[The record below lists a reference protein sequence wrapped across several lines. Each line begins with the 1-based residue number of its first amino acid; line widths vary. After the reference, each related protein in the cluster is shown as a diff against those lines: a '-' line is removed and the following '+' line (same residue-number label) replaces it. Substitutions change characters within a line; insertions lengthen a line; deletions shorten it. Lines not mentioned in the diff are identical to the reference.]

1 MLFCSSVFFFFFKQ
15 KTAYEMLRSL
25 VGSEMCIRDRF
36 TATNIFA
43 GGTEDQKMLLVQM
56 GVLQLIVQ
64 WLKHSNAG
72 DFQILCNCLEGIE
85 NILQCE
91 FGPSCANLLAEH
103 GFLEVLQDLSNSHNQ
118 SVARMA
124 TQIGN
129 TYFSESN

>member
-1 MLFCSSVFFFFFKQ
+1 
-15 KTAYEMLRSL
+15 
-25 VGSEMCIRDRF
+25 MCIRDRF

-91 FGPSCANLLAEH
+91 FGPSCACLLYTSDAADE
-103 GFLEVLQDLSNSHNQ
+103 EDSVDLGGRRIIKKKKKR
-118 SVARMA
+118 RMRR
-124 TQIGN
+124 
-129 TYFSESN
+129 